1 MPFYKGISVGYCLQ
15 NDLDDTIQ
23 ILENI
28 LSGCKFLFEVGAEA
42 IMKSIVKNDS
52 NVTRH
57 PSLKQKQV
65 GFSYL
70 DTIHRLN
77 NCVQEYMSLS
87 IHFLEKNMLHVS
99 LLFCNRALECML
111 NALYLKQNNGLFS
124 YNIVP
129 DDMLQVVSK
138 DSGIKM
144 VDSLI
149 FIQSLSYLCQER
161 SLISKMQ
168 TTHLKNLIKKAD
180 DLLLQFSNQL
190 AIPTEKYHSVF
201 E

>member
-1 MPFYKGISVGYCLQ
+1 MRFYKGISVGYCLQ
-15 NDLDDTIQ
+15 NDLGDTIQ

-57 PSLKQKQV
+57 PSLKQKQL

-77 NCVQEYMSLS
+77 NCVQEYMSLC
-87 IHFLEKNMLHVS
+87 IHFLEKNMIHVS

-111 NALYLKQNNGLFS
+111 NALYLKQNKGLFS

-129 DDMLQVVSK
+129 DDMLQLLSK

-144 VDSLI
+144 DSLI

-168 TTHLKNLIKKAD
+168 STHLKNLIKKAD

-190 AIPTEKYHSVF
+190 SIPAENYHSVF

>member
-1 MPFYKGISVGYCLQ
+1 
-15 NDLDDTIQ
+15 
-23 ILENI
+23 
-28 LSGCKFLFEVGAEA
+28 
-42 IMKSIVKNDS
+42 MKSIVKNDS

-57 PSLKQKQV
+57 PSLKQKQL

-99 LLFCNRALECML
+99 LLSCNRALECML
-111 NALYLKQNNGLFS
+111 NALYLKQNKGLFS

-129 DDMLQVVSK
+129 DDMLQLLSK

-144 VDSLI
+144 DSLI

-168 TTHLKNLIKKAD
+168 STHLKNLIKKAD

-190 AIPTEKYHSVF
+190 PIPTEKYHSVF